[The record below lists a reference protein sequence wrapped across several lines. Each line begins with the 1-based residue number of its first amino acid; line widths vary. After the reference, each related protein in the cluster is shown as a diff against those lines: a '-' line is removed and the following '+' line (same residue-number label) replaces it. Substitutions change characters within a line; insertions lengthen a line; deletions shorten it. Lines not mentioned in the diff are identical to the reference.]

1 MTTETLAPDTTAIER
16 QLSLAYRIW
25 QDAQGERLR
34 LEGRLRSANLC
45 KFCGG
50 KKLPKEDHDCSRCVK
65 GSPCY
70 HCDGSGEAPI
80 QIPAAALAS
89 LGLSLPALQQA
100 EKDTCARLVGL
111 FRQHP
116 LRAAIADCDGIGEE
130 LGAQLIGMVGNFGRF
145 RNPAKLWAY
154 LGLGVTNGERQRRRK
169 GEQANFKPEG
179 QVWAFKVG
187 EQFWHWGKNGRYGA
201 MYAERLVLE
210 EAKRPE
216 GAKKRA
222 ARYTVKQMLK
232 HLWCVANGAE
242 ER

>member
-1 MTTETLAPDTTAIER
+1 MTQQVAERSTVVER

-25 QDAQGERLR
+25 QDVQAERLR

-50 KKLPKEDHDCSRCVK
+50 KKVPKKDHECARCLQD
-65 GSPCY
+65 GPCY
-70 HCDGSGEAPI
+70 HCEGSGDDPM
-80 QIPAAALAS
+80 QIPPEALAS

-100 EKDTCARLVGL
+100 EKDSCGRLVRL

-116 LRAAIADCDGIGEE
+116 LRPVIDQCDGIGEE

-154 LGLGVTNGERQRRRK
+154 LGLGVVDGERQRRRK
-169 GEQANFKPEG
+169 GEQMNFKPEG

-201 MYAERLVLE
+201 MYAERLLLE